1 MKSDSS
7 FMNIKIHE
15 SYRNIVALADSE
27 LIGKTFEEGIKR
39 IEIRSEFFK
48 GEEKTKAE
56 IIEILKDMDRED
68 STFNI
73 VGKNSVDAAIESG
86 IISNNGIIK
95 IQNIPIAL
103 GLF

>member
-1 MKSDSS
+1 
-7 FMNIKIHE
+7 
-15 SYRNIVALADSE
+15 
-27 LIGKTFEEGIKR
+27 
-39 IEIRSEFFK
+39 
-48 GEEKTKAE
+48 
-56 IIEILKDMDRED
+56 MDRED